1 MSSVAATHRPRSGLW
16 VMVAAGGLIT
26 ALSLGVRSTFGL
38 LLEPIATG
46 LGADLGSIA
55 LAIAVQNLLWGFSQ
69 PIAGALSDRFGAP
82 RVLAGGG
89 LLYALALILMSTA
102 QGPGAILLSGGFLA
116 GIAIGAAS
124 FAVVLSA
131 VGRNAPPEK
140 RSMLLGIVSA
150 VGSLGQFV
158 LIPVARLL
166 LDNGSWQR
174 AVVILG
180 LLLVP
185 IVAAT
190 PLMRALRIT
199 TGVADTPDDGSP
211 ESVAAAAP
219 APTLREDLHKA
230 RSTPSYL
237 LLNAAFFTCGFHV
250 TYIGVHLPGY
260 IATVSL
266 SPSVASNALALIG
279 LFNVVGS
286 LLVGWLGHRFAFT
299 KILAV
304 IYGLR
309 AVGIVAYVMTPPS
322 ATTTILFGVVMGVL
336 WLSTVPP
343 TSAMVTEQF
352 GPANSGALFGVVFL
366 SHQLGS
372 FLGAWL
378 GGELFDLTGSYTI
391 MWWTAAALGVFAM
404 VMHLMISDG
413 RDQGFGGRR
422 RIAPAAVSALLLL
435 AGFGAAINSIP
446 QAAALEASSP
456 APGDGNSGSYAS
468 GEEGEDQDRQA
479 GQDREELFTLYC
491 ALGPTLAHG
500 R

>member
-1 MSSVAATHRPRSGLW
+1 
-16 VMVAAGGLIT
+16 MVAAGGLIT

-102 QGPGAILLSGGFLA
+102 QGPGTILLSGGFLA

-131 VGRNAPPEK
+131 VGRNAPPER

-174 AVVILG
+174 AAVILG
-180 LLLVP
+180 LLLLP
-185 IVAAT
+185 IIAAT

-199 TGVADTPDDGSP
+199 TGAGGTTADGSE
-211 ESVAAAAP
+211 ESAVAAP
-219 APTLREDLHKA
+219 APTLREDLRKA

-286 LLVGWLGHRFAFT
+286 LLVGWLGQRFAFT

-322 ATTTILFGVVMGVL
+322 ATTTILFGIVMGVL

-352 GPANSGALFGVVFL
+352 GPANSGALFGLVFL

-422 RIAPAAVSALLLL
+422 RIAPAAISALLLL

-456 APGDGNSGSYAS
+456 APGDRNSGSHAS
-468 GEEGEDQDRQA
+468 PEEGEDQE

>member
-1 MSSVAATHRPRSGLW
+1 MTSVAATHRPRAGLW

-55 LAIAVQNLLWGFSQ
+55 LAVAVQNLLWGFSQ
-69 PIAGALSDRFGAP
+69 PVAGALSDRFGAP
-82 RVLAGGG
+82 VVLAGGG
-89 LLYALALILMSTA
+89 LLYSVALVLMSTA
-102 QGPGAILLSGGFLA
+102 SGPGTILLTGGFLA

-131 VGRNAPPEK
+131 VGRNTPPER
-140 RSMLLGIVSA
+140 RSMMLGIVSA

-158 LIPVARLL
+158 LIPVARIL
-166 LDNGSWQR
+166 LDSGSWQR
-174 AVVILG
+174 ASVILG

-185 IVAAT
+185 IIFAT
-190 PLMRALRIT
+190 PLMRALRLA
-199 TGVADTPDDGSP
+199 VADSSDGLSDAAGSAAGS
-211 ESVAAAAP
+211 SVGSSTRDTAP
-219 APTLREDLHKA
+219 APTLAEDLRKA

-250 TYIGVHLPGY
+250 TFIGVHLPGY
-260 IATVSL
+260 IQTVNL
-266 SPSVASNALALIG
+266 SPTVASNALALIG

-286 LLVGWLGHRFAFT
+286 LLVGWLGQRFSYT
-299 KILAV
+299 NILAT

-309 AVGIVAYVMTPPS
+309 AVGIVAFVLIPPS
-322 ATTTILFGVVMGVL
+322 ATATIVFGIGMGVL

-343 TSAMVTEQF
+343 TSAMVTDQF

-378 GGELFDLTGSYTI
+378 GGELFDLTGTYTV
-391 MWWTAAALGVFAM
+391 MWWSAAALGVFAM
-404 VMHLMISDG
+404 AMHLLIAEG
-413 RDQGFGGRR
+413 RIEGFGGGR
-422 RIAPAAVSALLLL
+422 RIAPAAISALLLL

-446 QAAALEASSP
+446 EAAALEIA
-456 APGDGNSGSYAS
+456 APDPSGDGETSDGVQ
-468 GEEGEDQDRQA
+468 EP
-479 GQDREELFTLYC
+479 REELFTLYC
-491 ALGPTLAHG
+491 ALGPTVAHS

>member
-1 MSSVAATHRPRSGLW
+1 MTSVAATHRPRAGLW
-16 VMVAAGGLIT
+16 VLVAAGGLIT

-38 LLEPIATG
+38 LLEPIATD

-55 LAIAVQNLLWGFSQ
+55 LAVAVQNLLWGFSQ
-69 PIAGALSDRFGAP
+69 PVAGALSDRYGAP
-82 RVLAGGG
+82 IVLAGGG
-89 LLYALALILMSTA
+89 LLYSIAMILMATA
-102 QGPGAILLSGGFLA
+102 TGPGMILVSGGFVA

-131 VGRNAPPEK
+131 VGRNTPPEK
-140 RSMLLGIVSA
+140 RSMMLGIVSA

-174 AVVILG
+174 AAVILG
-180 LLLVP
+180 LLLIP

-190 PLMRALRIT
+190 PLMRTLRLAI
-199 TGVADTPDDGSP
+199 ADDATAVDA
-211 ESVAAAAP
+211 VP
-219 APTLREDLHKA
+219 APTLREDLKKA
-230 RSTPSYL
+230 RSSPSYL

-260 IATVSL
+260 IETVSL
-266 SPSVASNALALIG
+266 APSVASNALALIG

-286 LLVGWLGHRFAFT
+286 LLVGWLGQRFAFT
-299 KILAV
+299 NILAV

-309 AVGIVAYVMTPPS
+309 GVGIVAYVLTPPS
-322 ATTTILFGVVMGVL
+322 ATTTILFGIVMGVL

-378 GGELFDLTGSYTI
+378 GGELFDLTGSYSI
-391 MWWTAAALGVFAM
+391 MWWSAAGLGVFAM
-404 VMHLMISDG
+404 VMHLLIAGG
-413 RDQGFGGRR
+413 RIDTFGGGGRL
-422 RIAPAAVSALLLL
+422 APAISALLLL
-435 AGFGAAINSIP
+435 AGFGAAVNSIP
-446 QAAALEASSP
+446 EAAALEIAAP
-456 APGDGNSGSYAS
+456 APGSDAPP
-468 GEEGEDQDRQA
+468 D
-479 GQDREELFTLYC
+479 EELFTLYC
-491 ALGPTLAHG
+491 ALGPNLPHG
-500 R
+500 S

>member
-1 MSSVAATHRPRSGLW
+1 MAGVAATHRPKYSMW
-16 VMVAAGGLIT
+16 VMVAAGGLIA

-46 LGADLGSIA
+46 LGSELGPIA
-55 LAIAVQNLLWGFSQ
+55 LAVAVQNLLWGFSQ
-69 PIAGALSDRFGAP
+69 PVAGALSDRYGAP

-89 LLYALALILMSTA
+89 VLYALAMLLMATA
-102 QGPGAILLSGGFLA
+102 RGPGTILLSGGFVA

-131 VGRNAPPEK
+131 VGRNAPPER

-166 LDNGSWQR
+166 LDGGSWQR
-174 AVVILG
+174 ATVVLG
-180 LLLVP
+180 VLLVP
-185 IVAAT
+185 IVLAS
-190 PLMRALRIT
+190 PLMRALQLGT
-199 TGVADTPDDGSP
+199 HDGTDAVIQGP
-211 ESVAAAAP
+211 EQG
-219 APTLREDLHKA
+219 PTLREDLVKA

-250 TYIGVHLPGY
+250 TYIGVHLAGY
-260 IATVSL
+260 VETISL
-266 SPSVASNALALIG
+266 APTVASNALALIG

-286 LLVGWLGHRFAFT
+286 LLVGWLGQRIAYT
-299 KILAV
+299 NILAV

-309 AVGIVAYVMTPPS
+309 AVGIVAYILTPPS
-322 ATTTILFGVVMGVL
+322 ATSTIVFGVTMGVL

-352 GPANSGALFGVVFL
+352 GPTNSGALFGIVFL

-378 GGELFDLTGSYTI
+378 GGELFDRTGSYTI
-391 MWWTAAALGVFAM
+391 MWWTAAGLGVFAM
-404 VMHLMISDG
+404 TMHLVISRG
-413 RDQGFGGRR
+413 ESERTRR
-422 RIAPAAVSALLLL
+422 RHFAPTVISAMLLL
-435 AGFGAAINSIP
+435 AGFAAAVQSIP
-446 QAAALEASSP
+446 EASALELAEP
-456 APGDGNSGSYAS
+456 TLGTEPP
-468 GEEGEDQDRQA
+468 DQQS
-479 GQDREELFTLYC
+479 FSLYC
-491 ALGPTLAHG
+491 ALGPTVAHG